1 MVATPSVPVPDSF
14 RPLPFFKYFNTQT
27 YWKIYKEH
35 KVLRSSGD
43 RGLMCREKDKAIV
56 YDKIGANLRE
66 PATVLRTDVTGLGN
80 IAKRQV
86 DVESD
91 GRRP

>member
-1 MVATPSVPVPDSF
+1 
-14 RPLPFFKYFNTQT
+14 
-27 YWKIYKEH
+27 
-35 KVLRSSGD
+35 
-43 RGLMCREKDKAIV
+43 MCREKDKAIV

-66 PATVLRTDVTGLGN
+66 PATVPRTDVTGLGN